1 MNRRSRAVPWRGA
14 GRDTWNFAAMEVAT
28 DVGDEAEVNDEY
40 TWEGLY
46 ERSWEA
52 VEETIDGS
60 LRSVAHAHRR
70 REAQAVQL
78 GVRRGVMRY
87 VIIALDCSKHAAD
100 PDNDMRPTRIA
111 VMISAAKEFVT
122 AFFDQ
127 NPISSLSVLVI
138 RDGRAEAL
146 TPASCNARQ
155 HTQARAAGRRDA
167 RSHIRPATRRR
178 RSPPPAMRAPA
189 RARRSR
195 ATWRYAESVHVAQAL
210 DALSK
215 CSGEASLQNA
225 LELARSLHD
234 GVATFISRELILLSA
249 SLASCDPGD
258 IHETIKNVVAS
269 KVGAHVSSRTCT
281 CPHAP
286 AALAPPRRTS

>member
-1 MNRRSRAVPWRGA
+1 
-14 GRDTWNFAAMEVAT
+14 MEVAT
-28 DVGDEAEVNDEY
+28 DVGDEAEVRDDEY

-70 REAQAVQL
+70 HEAQAVQL

-100 PDNDMRPTRIA
+100 PDNEMRPTRIA
-111 VMISAAKEFVT
+111 VMISAAREFVT

-167 RSHIRPATRRR
+167 YSHICPSTRRR
-178 RSPPPAMRAPA
+178 RSPPPAMRAQHAHAA
-189 RARRSR
+189 RVPRGAMSRVSTWHRRSM
-195 ATWRYAESVHVAQAL
+195 L
-210 DALSK
+210 
-215 CSGEASLQNA
+215 
-225 LELARSLHD
+225 
-234 GVATFISRELILLSA
+234 
-249 SLASCDPGD
+249 
-258 IHETIKNVVAS
+258 
-269 KVGAHVSSRTCT
+269 
-281 CPHAP
+281 
-286 AALAPPRRTS
+286 